1 MTAAA
6 NLKSRKVS
14 AIHYNK
20 NPNEHKDWCAQACE
34 GCNSRLS
41 AGIANCAQLRT
52 RLCES
57 TYIPLAGSRDEDG
70 S

>member
-34 GCNSRLS
+34 GRNSRLS

-52 RLCES
+52 RL
-57 TYIPLAGSRDEDG
+57 R
-70 S
+70 